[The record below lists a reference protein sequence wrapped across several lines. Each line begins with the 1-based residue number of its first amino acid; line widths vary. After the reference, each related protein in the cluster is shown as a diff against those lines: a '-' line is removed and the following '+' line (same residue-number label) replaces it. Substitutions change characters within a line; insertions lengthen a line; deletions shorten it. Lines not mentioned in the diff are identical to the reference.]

1 MYFLNNID
9 LYPTPRPA
17 IENMVA
23 GLNLIGKTIYEP
35 HFGTCAIVD
44 YLRELGVENI
54 IGSEI
59 DPRLRKLAEGKLTII
74 GENFLEIQSQ
84 QISHVDII
92 ILNPPFSNGADHILH
107 AYNIAPAGC
116 QIVALCNL
124 ETVKNPYSATR
135 KQLQTILESY
145 GQWSD
150 LGECFTTAERKT
162 NVEVALIRLQ
172 KPGENYDQ
180 EFQGFFTEED
190 APEAQENGIMSYNA
204 VRDLVNRYVESIKVY
219 DQQLDTAV
227 KLNYLQKDY
236 FDLSD
241 PDDRRGSEIAISIN
255 QGGRELARNEFK
267 KRMQKSGWRWIFSTM
282 NLNKYATKGLR
293 EDINKFVEKQQDIPF
308 TMRNIYKMLE
318 IVIGTTGQRMDKAI
332 VEVFDKVTSHSHD
345 NHHRL
350 EGWKTNSHYLLTK
363 RFIIPRYYKEEMED
377 MVKALCY
384 ITGDNYDSHMSLD
397 QRTRYDY
404 ALVSNDGKVLLDYPD
419 RPDYSHC
426 KKVYHEYEIKNID
439 MVKYPECKLISL
451 AWNYGQWFD
460 WGFFNVRHY
469 KKGTYHFEFKSED
482 LWAKFNQHVARI
494 KGYPLM
500 EKREQTKYQERQNGR
515 KQAQPAYK
523 PTAQKP
529 TILATF
535 KV

>member
-1 MYFLNNID
+1 MFNADFFPTPAPVID
-9 LYPTPRPA
+9 LMLQGIAT
-17 IENMVA
+17 E
-23 GLNLIGKTIYEP
+23 GKVILEP
-35 HFGTCAIVD
+35 HVGSGRLVEA
-44 YLRELGVENI
+44 LKQSGAREV
-54 IGSEI
+54 IGCEK
-59 DPRLRKLAEGKLTII
+59 DPDLRKIARTHCKLIADD
-74 GENFLEIQSQ
+74 FLTVTSE
-84 QISHVDII
+84 QISHVDAI
-92 ILNPPFSNGADHILH
+92 ILNPPFSRGADHILH

-180 EFQGFFTEED
+180 EFAGFFMDED
-190 APEAQENGIMSYNA
+190 EPEQQANGLMSYNA

-363 RFIIPRYYKEEMED
+363 RFIIPGYYKEEMED

-439 MVKYPECKLISL
+439 MAKYPECKLISL

-494 KGYPLM
+494 KGYPLP
-500 EKREQTKYQERQNGR
+500 EKKEQTKYQDRQNGR
-515 KQAQPAYK
+515 KAAQPAYK
-523 PTAQKP
+523 PAAQKP